1 MNSSNAMNKKYF
13 RYVSILITVMM
24 LVILGTHQPDAADTW
39 REIMKKPDGLQGYYY
54 ATPYAFSNG
63 HYGIMRVW
71 NQGYAQRVELD
82 NFGTGDMTILLTR
95 QQDGAYYQIDP
106 QRNEAIGFRYR
117 EEEIP
122 PGVLD
127 ESRYAV
133 SGDRYDPVFLSRIQ
147 NVEQLEYLQQEA
159 LYFEVRSP
167 HRNGEETYR
176 AWISVEYGLPLK
188 EEMVMADGRIHQRVY
203 TDLQEGPFPP
213 DLFLL
218 PEDVE
223 ILSWTWFN

>member
-1 MNSSNAMNKKYF
+1 MNSLSGRISGFF
-13 RYVSILITVMM
+13 RFLSILTVALILIMM
-24 LVILGTHQPDAADTW
+24 GVPEPDATATW

-54 ATPYAFSNG
+54 ATPYAFSNS

-71 NQGYAQRVELD
+71 NQGYAQRVELE

-95 QQDGAYYQIDP
+95 QQDGAYYHIDP
-106 QRNEAIGFRYR
+106 QRNEAIGYRYR

-147 NVEQLEYLQQEA
+147 NVQQVEYLRQEA
-159 LYFEVRSP
+159 LFFEVRSP
-167 HRNGEETYR
+167 HRNGEEIYR
-176 AWISVEYGLPLK
+176 AWISVEYGLPIK

-203 TDLQEGPFPP
+203 TDIQEGPFPP
-213 DLFLL
+213 ELFQL